1 MNWASRFVLAC
12 AALASGCASETARV
26 DLPIPERWTNQVEA
40 GPADS
45 RDLRQWWRGFDDAEL
60 DRLIADAMVANR
72 DLAIA
77 RARIR
82 EALAGTAAT
91 QSLLLPR
98 VDANASASRSKDLTR
113 PLPIVDNRSALLVAS
128 WEIDLFGG
136 NRLDVKA
143 GQAQARAAGEGLHG
157 AHVTL
162 ISEVARNYFELR
174 GLQARTAIV
183 RRNIDVQRETQRLA
197 DGRFRAGL
205 ATDLDVARATA
216 QLESTQALLPELE
229 AETAARAHRLAVL
242 LGRPPATLD
251 IAPPASPA
259 FTASQPALP
268 ALLPSELLEQRP
280 DLRRAREELT
290 VRSAELGSTRTDLF
304 PKFFLSASAGRQS
317 ASINPLP
324 YRTADVFSL
333 GSFLTAPIFNAGRIR
348 ASIEAADA
356 RLAEAGAAYEK
367 TFLEAL
373 EDVENAYVFY
383 ASSRTRREHLAA
395 SFEAAERARR
405 RAEAL
410 FGKGAAD
417 YLTVLDAQRT
427 ALTVEDSLVRSSAGV
442 ALATVGLY
450 RAFGGGWEA
459 SAPEK

>member
-1 MNWASRFVLAC
+1 MRWPSSLLPALAV
-12 AALASGCASETARV
+12 LASGCSSEPVRV
-26 DLPIPERWTNQVEA
+26 DLPIPDRWTNQVQPR
-40 GPADS
+40 PADG
-45 RDLRQWWRGFDDAEL
+45 RDLRQWWRGFDDAVL
-60 DRLIADAMVANR
+60 DRLIADALLANR

-77 RARIR
+77 RARVR
-82 EALAGTAAT
+82 EAVAGTAAT

-98 VDANASASRSKDLTR
+98 VDANATVSRSKDMTR

-128 WEIDLFGG
+128 WEIDLLGG
-136 NRLDVKA
+136 NSLDVKA
-143 GQAQARAAGEGLHG
+143 AQAQARAAAEGLH
-157 AHVTL
+157 AAQVTM

-197 DGRFRAGL
+197 DGRFKAGL

-229 AETAARAHRLAVL
+229 AEAGARAHRLGVL
-242 LGRPPATLD
+242 LGRPPAALE
-251 IAPPASPA
+251 IPPPASPVFA
-259 FTASQPALP
+259 ALQPALP
-268 ALLPSELLEQRP
+268 ALLPSELLEKRP
-280 DLRRAREELT
+280 DLRRAREELAA
-290 VRSAELGSTRTDLF
+290 RSAELGSTKTDLF

-333 GSFLTAPIFNAGRIR
+333 GALLTAPVFNAGRIR
-348 ASIEAADA
+348 AGIEAADA
-356 RLAEAGAAYEK
+356 RLAQAGAAYEK
-367 TFLEAL
+367 AFLEAL
-373 EDVENAYVFY
+373 EDVENAFVLY

-395 SFEAAERARR
+395 SLEAAERAQR

-450 RAFGGGWEA
+450 RAFGGGWEVTD
-459 SAPEK
+459 SD